1 MKTANRF
8 KSRAWR
14 LIQKIDGVGK
24 SRDYCKKHGLLSSLN
39 TKKKYHSCVALYL
52 MWVHE
57 NGLSVS
63 EQDKLDNLCGFLS
76 EISEIYMQ
84 KTLGQYKS
92 ALSITFKKKLPH
104 FKSEIPDK
112 LKSRDYFLSEVLLII
127 ENLQERNAISILLCF
142 FSGLRAHEI
151 STLKRRGEIQI
162 SKTRKWI
169 STRFTGAS
177 SCKIYLVKGKGG
189 LVREVSIPNQLVE
202 IIEKFRLDS
211 PVVVSDRGI
220 KYGTHYDLGF
230 GKALSVCFS
239 RASKKILNWSTGLH
253 GLRHAY
259 AQNRMFQL
267 LGLDV
272 NYDDA
277 LKIVSQEL
285 GHFRPSITLC
295 YLR

>member
-1 MKTANRF
+1 MTTENKC

-39 TKKKYHSCVALYL
+39 TKKNYHSCIALYL

-57 NGLSVS
+57 NGLSVG
-63 EQDKLDNLCGFLS
+63 EQDKIDNLCGFLS

-84 KTLGQYKS
+84 KTLGQYKA
-92 ALSITFKKKLPH
+92 ALSIAFKKKLPH

-112 LKSRDYFLSEVLLII
+112 LYSRNYFLTEVLLII
-127 ENLQERNAISILLCF
+127 ESLQERNAISILLCF
-142 FSGLRAHEI
+142 FVGLRAHEI
-151 STLKRRGEIQI
+151 CTLRRFGEIEK
-162 SKTRKWI
+162 STTRKWI
-169 STRFTGAS
+169 STRFTGV
-177 SCKIYLVKGKGG
+177 CNYQIYLVKGKGG
-189 LVREVSIPNQLVE
+189 LIREVPIPIQLVE

-211 PVVVSDRGI
+211 PLVVYDRGI
-220 KYGTHYDLGF
+220 KYETYYDLGF
-230 GKALSVCFS
+230 GKALSECFS
-239 RASKKILNWSTGLH
+239 RASKKVLNWSTGLH

-259 AQNRMFQL
+259 AQNRMFIL
-267 LGLDV
+267 LSLDV

-285 GHFRPSITLC
+285 GHFRGSITLC